1 MDVLSDILGVIRIS
15 GSILF
20 WSEFFAPWAV
30 RTPDTRKQR
39 PPPLADARRI
49 VLFHIVA
56 KGSCWARCLDTE
68 PLEFHAGDV
77 IMLPYGEA
85 CIMGDRIDR
94 RPELLP
100 PPPLTP
106 WEETP
111 PVFRL
116 GTHGEMTRVLC
127 GLLQVDDVPGNP
139 LLARMPPI
147 FRIRPS
153 QTFPRLQA
161 IVNYALEE
169 AESARFGTVCT
180 LNRLTEIMFVEI
192 LRQFIEEQA
201 GDGMAIPLASL
212 KDPVVGRALA
222 LMHRQPGFHWTVA
235 GLARE
240 LGTSRSVLAERFGN
254 LVGLA
259 PMTYLT
265 RWRVQLAARRLRE
278 TQNSMG
284 EVAASVGYESLP
296 AFNKVFKRHIGEPP
310 GAWRKRERRGRH

>member
-20 WSEFFAPWAV
+20 WSEFCAPWAV
-30 RTPDTRKQR
+30 RTPDTRKHR

-56 KGSCWARCLDTE
+56 EGSCWARCLHTE

-85 CIMGDRIDR
+85 CIMSDKPERQ
-94 RPELLP
+94 PELLAA
-100 PPPLTP
+100 PPLTP
-106 WEETP
+106 WDEAP

-116 GTHGEMTRVLC
+116 GARGEMTRVLC
-127 GLLQVDDVPGNP
+127 GLLQVDDVPANP

-147 FRIRPS
+147 FRIRPR

-161 IVNYALEE
+161 IVSYALEE
-169 AESARFGTVCT
+169 AKSARFGTVCT

-192 LRQFIEEQA
+192 LRQYIDEQVES
-201 GDGMAIPLASL
+201 GMAIPLASL
-212 KDPVVGRALA
+212 KDPVVGRALG
-222 LMHRQPGFHWTVA
+222 LMHRQPGFRWTIA
-235 GLARE
+235 ALARE
-240 LGTSRSVLAERFGN
+240 VGASRSVLAGRFGQS
-254 LVGLA
+254 VGYA

-278 TQNSMG
+278 TQNSMT
-284 EVAASVGYESLP
+284 EIAASVGYESLP
-296 AFNKVFKRHIGEPP
+296 AFNKAFKRYVGEPP
-310 GAWRKRERRGRH
+310 GSWRKRERRGRH